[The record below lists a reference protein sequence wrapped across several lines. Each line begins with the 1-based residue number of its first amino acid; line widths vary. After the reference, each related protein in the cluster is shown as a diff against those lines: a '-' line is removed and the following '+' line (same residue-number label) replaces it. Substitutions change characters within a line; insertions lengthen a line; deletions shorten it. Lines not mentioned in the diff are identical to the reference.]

1 MLPSRRCILFQPVG
15 ITIPIGGE
23 FRVFWDF
30 IVTTILSIL
39 GLIVVAGVF
48 FGGAGQAADPEDE
61 DSLNED
67 ERWAEL
73 VSADRCDTYW
83 DPPNDDI

>member
-1 MLPSRRCILFQPVG
+1 M
-15 ITIPIGGE
+15 GGV
-23 FRVFWDF
+23 FRMFWNF
-30 IVTTILSIL
+30 IMTTILSIL
-39 GLIVVAGVF
+39 GLIAVAGVF
-48 FGGAGQAADPEDE
+48 FGGASSVADPEDE
-61 DSLNED
+61 DNLNED

>member
-1 MLPSRRCILFQPVG
+1 M
-15 ITIPIGGE
+15 T
-23 FRVFWDF
+23 
-30 IVTTILSIL
+30 TTILSIL
-39 GLIVVAGVF
+39 GLIAVAGIF
-48 FGGAGQAADPEDE
+48 FGGASSVADPEDE
-61 DSLNED
+61 YSPNED

>member
-1 MLPSRRCILFQPVG
+1 M
-15 ITIPIGGE
+15 
-23 FRVFWDF
+23 
-30 IVTTILSIL
+30 TTILSIL

-73 VSADRCDTYW
+73 V
-83 DPPNDDI
+83 